1 MEIELNILFRD
12 FLLFW
17 WFMIVLLIIELF
29 GIRIKIGLIVILK

>member
-1 MEIELNILFRD
+1 MEIELNILFG
-12 FLLFW
+12 FWLFW